1 MVGYAKSFVDDV
13 EFSCEDAARS
23 DLDFLYEVIEL
34 AISSGAN
41 TINIPDTV
49 GYITPSE
56 FGDLILNINKNV
68 PNINEAVLSVHGH
81 NDLGLAVANFLEAVK
96 NGARQLECTI
106 NGIGERAGNAALE
119 ELIMALH
126 VRSCLLYTSDA
137 ADE

>member
-1 MVGYAKSFVDDV
+1 MVSYAKGFVDDV

-49 GYITPSE
+49 GYTTPSE

-68 PNINEAVLSVHGH
+68 PNIN
-81 NDLGLAVANFLEAVK
+81 
-96 NGARQLECTI
+96 
-106 NGIGERAGNAALE
+106 
-119 ELIMALH
+119 
-126 VRSCLLYTSDA
+126 CLLYTSPSPRD
-137 ADE
+137 